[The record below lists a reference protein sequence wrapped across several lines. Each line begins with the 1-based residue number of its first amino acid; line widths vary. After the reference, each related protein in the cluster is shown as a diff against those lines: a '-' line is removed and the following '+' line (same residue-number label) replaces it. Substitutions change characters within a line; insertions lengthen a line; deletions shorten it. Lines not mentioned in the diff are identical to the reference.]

1 MSERTPRDYLLYG
14 ALGCALVGTAHAE
27 YTLAVAAHFNEY
39 VALAV
44 PGALDLYVLR
54 ALQQRRDVFVAVLA
68 MVAANVTAHLL
79 TAGVLHEH
87 WAITSATGALA
98 PLILW
103 RVYSLK
109 HTRTRQELLWEAPA
123 GAMSAPAP
131 VAHSETYPDEVQVH
145 PNRTCDGCGRTWDQA
160 HSESWWS
167 GSRVCPSASAPDHV
181 PADWMDAEY
190 PETHPS
196 APHPCPLSEPF
207 LRPLDEECS
216 ECGADWGDHPEVM
229 RKRAAHL
236 LKYPDYRDPS
246 APHLRSVPDLPAEY
260 APGAVHSE
268 SPLQE
273 NDLPFLPGAQ
283 EYVDQTERPS
293 VRGIR
298 RELKVG
304 QDRAERLLTHL
315 GVKL

>member
-87 WAITSATGALA
+87 WAITSAAGALA

-109 HTRTRQELLWEAPA
+109 HTRTRTELLAGVGA

-131 VAHSETYPDEVQVH
+131 EWTPWHDSTGAVVGYAYPDEVQVY
-145 PNRTCDGCGRTWDQA
+145 P
-160 HSESWWS
+160 
-167 GSRVCPSASAPDHV
+167 PAPDHV
-181 PADWMDAEY
+181 PADWMDDEY
-190 PETHPS
+190 PETYPS

-246 APHLRSVPDLPAEY
+246 APHLRSVPDLPDEY

-315 GVKL
+315 GVIL

>member
-1 MSERTPRDYLLYG
+1 MSARTRKDWIMWG
-14 ALGCALVGTAHAE
+14 TLGCALVGTAHAE
-27 YTLAVAAHFNEY
+27 YTLATAAHFNEY

-44 PGALDLYVLR
+44 PGALDLYVIR
-54 ALQQRRDVFVAVLA
+54 ALQQRRDVLVAVLA
-68 MVAANVTAHLL
+68 MVAANVASHLI
-79 TAGVLHEH
+79 AGGVLAVG
-87 WAITSATGALA
+87 WQVIASVGAVA
-98 PLILW
+98 PLIVW
-103 RVYSLK
+103 RVHSLK
-109 HTRTRQELLWEAPA
+109 YTRTRQELLHGLPA
-123 GAMSAPAP
+123 GAVSAPAP
-131 VAHSETYPDEVQVH
+131 VAPVPHGVAVCVAHQTPECAECTAEYGPMPSLPLWPDEAQVH
-145 PNRTCDGCGRTWDQA
+145 PT
-160 HSESWWS
+160 
-167 GSRVCPSASAPDHV
+167 APDHV

-260 APGAVHSE
+260 ATGAVHSE
-268 SPLQE
+268 SPLTDS
-273 NDLPFLPGAQ
+273 DLVHLPGAQ

-293 VRGIR
+293 VRG
-298 RELKVG
+298 LKKALGIG
-304 QDRAERLLTHL
+304 QERAERLLTHL
-315 GVKL
+315 GVIL